1 MVYGVRFP
9 TCGGFTL
16 ISPQPFACLGSQPFV
31 LCLENLRTFEGL
43 ELLTFQLPQESFKK
57 SVPISRFFW
66 GETTHQWHFVAT
78 YQTWFHFLDL
88 QHGSKEQTS
97 VLVKHP
103 NCSWRW
109 KKTLAPKTP
118 YSSQQPLVSWW
129 NGEDFFLCNWTVGY
143 GSHGPFKD
151 DLPIYHDLS
160 MKEWHFLSFAKLCWI
175 TKGLIINGHQCNP
188 CTMRGK
194 LPFQQPRHPTFLL
207 LHLSLPLSSSL
218 DDEIMVLKLW
228 NILGLV
234 FQSNEKI
241 EKSPIVIPKY
251 P

>member
-78 YQTWFHFLDL
+78 YQTWFHFGICNTAQKNKLR
-88 QHGSKEQTS
+88 
-97 VLVKHP
+97 
-103 NCSWRW
+103 SWW
-109 KKTLAPKTP
+109 NTLTARGVGKNPCTKTP

-129 NGEDFFLCNWTVGY
+129 HGEDFFLCNWTVGY

-160 MKEWHFLSFAKLCWI
+160 MRE
-175 TKGLIINGHQCNP
+175 
-188 CTMRGK
+188 
-194 LPFQQPRHPTFLL
+194 
-207 LHLSLPLSSSL
+207 
-218 DDEIMVLKLW
+218 
-228 NILGLV
+228 
-234 FQSNEKI
+234 
-241 EKSPIVIPKY
+241 
-251 P
+251 